1 MQNAVTDFLG
11 TSHTCLLLVHPGIRR
26 LEEAANE
33 LLSLHAWP
41 HLSVGRELTAA
52 LLSERPQLRSR
63 TTDLWM
69 RTRLGETAPGPVL
82 CTEIDLLFEPTL
94 GLDPLR
100 LMRDV
105 SRETR
110 LVVTWPGSYLHSVL
124 AYAVPGHSHRRT
136 WRRPEVLV
144 KALE

>member
-11 TSHTCLLLVHPGIRR
+11 TSYTCLLLVHPGIRR

-41 HLSVGRELTAA
+41 HLSVGRELSAV

-63 TTDLWM
+63 TADLWM

-82 CTEIDLLFEPTL
+82 CTEIDLLFEPML
-94 GLDPLR
+94 ELDPLR
-100 LMRDV
+100 LIRDI
-105 SRETR
+105 SRRTR
-110 LVVTWPGSYLHSVL
+110 LVVTWPGSYLDDVL
-124 AYAVPGHSHRRT
+124 AYAVPDHGHYRT
-136 WRRPEVLV
+136 WHRPEVFV
-144 KALE
+144 NALE